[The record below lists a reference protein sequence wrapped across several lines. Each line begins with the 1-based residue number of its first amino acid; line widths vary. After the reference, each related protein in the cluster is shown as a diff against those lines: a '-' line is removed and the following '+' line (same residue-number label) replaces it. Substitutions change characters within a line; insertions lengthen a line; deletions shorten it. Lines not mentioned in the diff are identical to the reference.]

1 MAANTEILVLWN
13 GVTEKFTNQCVC
25 ILHFFIDHDYYYL
38 YRNCVIRYAC
48 GCTFY
53 WIFYTLHSRPENFL
67 DQDQKQS
74 LVCFGLN
81 NLCPWPSYGLCQVI
95 SLWLDLGCVTHRYS
109 SCLHLLSCVTS
120 SLANFTAV
128 QLVVIVLSFLNMYSS
143 SLVYCLLLVIF
154 VTIQEHI

>member
-1 MAANTEILVLWN
+1 MLGYLIFQY
-13 GVTEKFTNQCVC
+13 GGIYYRFVTIWQLTQRSWFYGMVSPKSLLINVFVFY
-25 ILHFFIDHDYYYL
+25 IFFIDHDYYYL

-53 WIFYTLHSRPENFL
+53 WIFYTLRSRPENFL

-74 LVCFGLN
+74 LVRFGLN

-120 SLANFTAV
+120 ECYIHLRVLYIA
-128 QLVVIVLSFLNMYSS
+128 LV
-143 SLVYCLLLVIF
+143 
-154 VTIQEHI
+154 

>member
-1 MAANTEILVLWN
+1 MAANTKIFVLWN

-53 WIFYTLHSRPENFL
+53 WIFYTLRSRPENFL

-74 LVCFGLN
+74 LVRFGLN
-81 NLCPWPSYGLCQVI
+81 NLCPWPSYGLC
-95 SLWLDLGCVTHRYS
+95 H
-109 SCLHLLSCVTS
+109 S
-120 SLANFTAV
+120 SLLKLPSLAV
-128 QLVVIVLSFLNMYSS
+128 MCYIWVLHPFKSAL
-143 SLVYCLLLVIF
+143 YCSCIILS
-154 VTIQEHI
+154 TIG